1 MKKLFIILITF
12 ILISAFLCGQTI
24 LPKEKEGSIIGSNL
38 GNTSGSISHF
48 NISKNGFVLPLAYG
62 LVVYLISIKRIGNYE
77 IYSQAKAIILSV
89 SHNDL
94 CVNIFLTNEDK

>member
-12 ILISAFLCGQTI
+12 IPVSAFLCGQTI

-38 GNTSGSISHF
+38 GNTSGSISPF

-62 LVVYLISIKRIGNYE
+62 LVVYLISIRKKIGNYE

-94 CVNIFLTNEDK
+94 CVNIFLTN

>member
-12 ILISAFLCGQTI
+12 IPISAFLCGQTI
-24 LPKEKEGSIIGSNL
+24 LPKEKEGSIIVSNL
-38 GNTSGSISHF
+38 GNTSGSISPF

-62 LVVYLISIKRIGNYE
+62 LVVYLISINRIGNYE
-77 IYSQAKAIILSV
+77 IYSQAKAIILSA

-94 CVNIFLTNEDK
+94 CVNIILTNEDK